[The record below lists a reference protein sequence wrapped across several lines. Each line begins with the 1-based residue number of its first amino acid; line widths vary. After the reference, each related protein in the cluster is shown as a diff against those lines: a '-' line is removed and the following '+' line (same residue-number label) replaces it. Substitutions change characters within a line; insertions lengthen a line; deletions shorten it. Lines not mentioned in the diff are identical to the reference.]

1 MSQLPLTRK
10 ILFSL
15 GQFGWSLASYAPG
28 MLLVYFYMPPETG
41 GEIFPVRI
49 YQGAV
54 LGVLTIIGL
63 AFGTGRLF
71 DAVTDPLIAG
81 LSDRS
86 RSPMGRRRK
95 FLSVSVVP
103 FSLFSVLVFL
113 PPVPGYS
120 SFNSVW
126 VFACIIIFY
135 WFMTMYVTPYFALMS
150 ELSHTPDDRLF
161 LSTLI
166 SITWALGTAVGSQVF
181 AVKALLE
188 SAGMSPMA
196 GFQLTI
202 ALFAVTGF
210 VFMMLPILF
219 IDEKTYGKQMP
230 NNEKIIESLKS
241 ALGNINFRLFAVS
254 DLAYWVALTIAS
266 TGLVYYVTIL
276 LRLQEAFTSQLQL
289 LMYAVSFLFYIPTTI
304 IARKTGKK
312 RLMNAAFVLFILVYG
327 FIIFMGRIPLGA
339 ELQAY
344 IVVFMMGIPLAV
356 FGILPNAVI
365 GDIAEADAHVTGHH
379 KAAIFYGARTF
390 MSKLGQM
397 VGGIVFPS
405 LLLLG
410 STPDNNAGVRLTGAA
425 AIIFVSIGLGF
436 FLCYNERQVLGILTE
451 KEKETGISVD
461 IP

>member
-1 MSQLPLTRK
+1 MKQLPLSRK

-41 GEIFPVRI
+41 GDVFPQRIF
-49 YQGAV
+49 QGAV

-71 DAVTDPLIAG
+71 DAVTDPLIAV

-95 FLSVSVVP
+95 FLSISVVP
-103 FSLFSVLVFL
+103 FSLLSLLVFL

-120 SFNSVW
+120 AVNSVW
-126 VFACIIIFY
+126 VFASIIVFY

-181 AVKALLE
+181 AIKALFE
-188 SAGMSPMA
+188 SIGISPM
-196 GFQLTI
+196 GSFQITVG
-202 ALFAVTGF
+202 LFAGIGF
-210 VFMMLPILF
+210 LFMMLPILF
-219 IDEKTYGKQMP
+219 IDEKTYSRQEP
-230 NNEKIIESLKS
+230 NNEKVIEALFS
-241 ALGNINFRLFAVS
+241 ALRNRNFRLFAVS

-276 LRLQEAFTSQLQL
+276 LRLQEAFTSLLQI
-289 LMYAVSFLFYIPTTI
+289 LMYGVSFLFYIPTTL

-312 RLMNAAFVLFILVYG
+312 RLMNAAFVLFILVYTY
-327 FIIFMGRIPLGA
+327 IIMLGRIPLSPQA
-339 ELQAY
+339 QAY
-344 IVVFMMGIPLAV
+344 VVVVMMGIPLAV

-365 GDIAEADAHVTGHH
+365 GDIAEADSFVTGRH
-379 KAAIFYGARTF
+379 KAAVFYGARTF
-390 MSKLGQM
+390 MSKIGQM
-397 VGGIVFPS
+397 VGGILFPS

-410 STPDNNAGVRLTGAA
+410 SAPGNDLGIRLTGAA
-425 AIIFVSIGLGF
+425 AIIFVTLGLGF
-436 FLCYNERQVLGILTE
+436 FLCYNETEVLGILKRKKAE
-451 KEKETGISVD
+451 EGID
-461 IP
+461 IDV